1 MTLSNM
7 TSRRMTVTTLC
18 VSAVL
23 GLTVGCAGPTKKGLE
38 AREVANAHFNAVR
51 SRIDYDQAM
60 QAFKRGQMLEAKR
73 ALEKAMELA
82 PNDALYY
89 TLLGRVYL
97 ETSQTESAINAFK
110 ESIVCNDKLPDPHYY
125 LGIIDERLDKPDD
138 AAARYLEAA
147 TLDPETAQ
155 YVTAAVETMIGEG
168 RFADAESVLSQYG
181 GRFTDS
187 AAVHHLRGRIAMM
200 NSKWSEAV
208 DSLQRASLIDD
219 EDPWLLADL
228 ARAQFAAGHH
238 TDCLTTT
245 SQLKGAFNDADLDRE
260 IDRLHARCLVDA
272 HRFREAH
279 RSLSTFTKTYSD
291 DIEAWIDFALVCREV
306 GDRHRLRKA
315 ATRVVSL
322 DRSRFEGYFLLGCSF
337 FDDGEHD
344 DAVRCFA
351 EATSLA
357 PNRAHTWLALGL
369 AYEGANKP
377 AKAVHAYAQA
387 NSSKGRAMI
396 AQVESLDD

>member
-1 MTLSNM
+1 MTFSSM
-7 TSRRMTVTTLC
+7 TSVRLTATTLC

-23 GLTVGCAGPTKKGLE
+23 SLVSGCAGPTKMGVE
-38 AREVANAHFNAVR
+38 ARERANSHFNAVR

-60 QAFKRGQMLEAKR
+60 QAFKRGQMLAARR
-73 ALEKAMELA
+73 ALEKAMVSS
-82 PNDALYY
+82 PNNSMYF
-89 TLLGRVYL
+89 TLLGRIYL

-110 ESIVCNDKLPDPHYY
+110 ESIVFNGRLPDPHYY
-125 LGIIDERLDKPDD
+125 LGIIAERLDKPDD

-147 TLDPETAQ
+147 ALDPETAQ
-155 YVTAAVETMIGEG
+155 YVTAAVETMIGESRLG
-168 RFADAESVLSQYG
+168 DAESVLSQFG
-181 GRFTDS
+181 SHFTDN

-200 NSKWSEAV
+200 HGKWSEAV

-238 TDCLTTT
+238 ADCLATT

-279 RSLSTFTKTYSD
+279 RSLCVFTETYTD
-291 DIEAWIDFALVCREV
+291 DIEAWIDLALVSREI

-315 ATRVVSL
+315 ATRVASL

-337 FDDGEHD
+337 FDDGDHD
-344 DAVRCFA
+344 DAIRCFA
-351 EATSLA
+351 EATTLA
-357 PNRAHTWLALGL
+357 PNRAQTWLALGL

-377 AKAVHAYAQA
+377 AQAVHAYAQA
-387 NSSKGRAMI
+387 NSTQGRAMI
-396 AQVESLDD
+396 AQVESFDD